1 MLAEVQ
7 RTYPA
12 ATLED
17 LLATF
22 VSVVARK
29 PA

>member
-1 MLAEVQ
+1 MLAEV
-7 RTYPA
+7 RRNYPGV
-12 ATLED
+12 TIDD

-29 PA
+29 PG